1 MQNLLQDAG
10 IYFEDDWDKMP
21 RLTKPSRLNLTTT
34 NIPKDAFITKP
45 EEIPKTMKAKGKARP
60 STMSDTTRT
69 KSTLS
74 RTNASLNSL
83 NSKKPGKLQEGPM
96 DTSIILDFIAET
108 EKQDNGLQKKI
119 FIRPAKK
126 LHKQF
131 FYNSIYDVRQAQSPL
146 EMRISQLDKIHQE
159 KTEDMLWNRPP
170 QTIIQGML
178 ENFARTQPNGA
189 ISQLLSLEKEKDQMR
204 RSKKIAQRPSS
215 LNSRSLPGIRPRTV
229 EGFFKQ
235 DPMDEYNLLS
245 IVGSKKASHQV
256 PKEFTSKDVAKNV
269 EYYASSLDNIN
280 TLLHSTQGEE
290 QIIENLDMFL
300 QDTPDSKK
308 IPPGETF
315 EKWSE
320 TSLKIAE
327 ELGGRESAN
336 EYKPNK
342 IPNEL
347 SLINDYAS
355 MDFIVE
361 DQTTHTKP
369 SGRVS
374 VSASNARTVKFNLE
388 ANIEQETKPIT
399 KSPRPSLLHSDQ
411 VRAVAIIRK
420 RPNTTAAA
428 IREALIKKAKSSGAL
443 CLEGKKA
450 LPEMFAANLSE
461 NNKPIR
467 QTLTLNDVEITA
479 PSDMNKRSYSP
490 FSPGRWVLEGTLLS
504 NSKNKQETEEERK
517 TVKEAKIVENYHR
530 KGHIPAMRMSN
541 GPSKNQSKLLNM
553 MKKPTG
559 AGGMRMTAGV
569 VQKGPLHRLK
579 TQFSKGVNDS
589 PNLNG
594 WATYNDSAVPSF
606 RMSRADTNQSV
617 QSNQDSAC

>member
-1 MQNLLQDAG
+1 MHNLLQDAG

-60 STMSDTTRT
+60 STMTDTTRT
-69 KSTLS
+69 KSTMS

-83 NSKKPGKLQEGPM
+83 NSKKAGKHQEGSM

-108 EKQDNGLQKKI
+108 EKQDNGLQKKMI

-178 ENFARTQPNGA
+178 ENFAKTQPGGA
-189 ISQLLSLEKEKDQMR
+189 ISQLLSLEKEKDQLR
-204 RSKKIAQRPSS
+204 RSRKIAQRPSS
-215 LNSRSLPGIRPRTV
+215 LNSRSTNGIRPRTV
-229 EGFFKQ
+229 EGFFKK
-235 DPMDEYNLLS
+235 DIMDEYNLLS
-245 IVGSKKASHQV
+245 IVGSKKTSQQV

-290 QIIENLDMFL
+290 QIIENLEMFL
-300 QDTPDSKK
+300 EDTPDSKK
-308 IPPGETF
+308 IAPGEAF
-315 EKWSE
+315 ERWSE

-327 ELGGRESAN
+327 ERGGRESAN
-336 EYKPNK
+336 ENKPNK

-361 DQTTHTKP
+361 DQSQPQTQTKP
-369 SGRVS
+369 SGRMS
-374 VSASNARTVKFNLE
+374 VSASNARSVKFNLE
-388 ANIEQETKPIT
+388 ANIEQENKPIT
-399 KSPRPSLLHSDQ
+399 RSPRPSLLHSDQ
-411 VRAVAIIRK
+411 VKAVAIIRK

-450 LPEMFAANLSE
+450 IPEMFAANLSE
-461 NNKPIR
+461 NNKPTR
-467 QTLTLNDVEITA
+467 QTVTLNNVEIT
-479 PSDMNKRSYSP
+479 PPFDMDKRSYSP
-490 FSPGRWVLEGTLLS
+490 FSPGRWVLEGTLLG
-504 NSKNKQETEEERK
+504 KNGTETEEKK
-517 TVKEAKIVENYHR
+517 TKETKIVENYHR

-541 GPSKNQSKLLNM
+541 GPSKSQSKLLNM
-553 MKKPTG
+553 MKKPTN
-559 AGGMRMTAGV
+559 AGGLRMGV
-569 VQKGPLHRLK
+569 GQKGPLHRLK
-579 TQFSKGVNDS
+579 TQFSKGANDS